1 MDGVPSCYVRSR
13 YRLCKCHPYQQ
24 RAARNVR
31 DDIYNEYFQRILQNP
46 AHTNT
51 INLKT
56 ELSINKMESH
66 CGKYIIKSVQVVI
79 TYTTVITIP
88 LYACG
93 VASVSYTNKLRIAVI
108 LCHIYRIIR
117 DLI

>member
-1 MDGVPSCYVRSR
+1 MAYPSSYVRSR
-13 YRLCKCHPYQQ
+13 CRLCKSHPYQQ

-51 INLKT
+51 VNLKT

-79 TYTTVITIP
+79 RYTTFITIH

-93 VASVSYTNKLRIAVI
+93 VASVSNTNKLRLAVI